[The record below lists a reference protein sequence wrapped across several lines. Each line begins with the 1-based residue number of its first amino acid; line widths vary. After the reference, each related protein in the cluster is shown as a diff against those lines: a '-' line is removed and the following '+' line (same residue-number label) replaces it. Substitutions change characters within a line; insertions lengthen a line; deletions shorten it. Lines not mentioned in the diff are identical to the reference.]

1 MIKGERIRYGVVR
14 ITQHMLIS
22 IKYHFAMNKFIEV
35 CNLFFENWMY
45 DYMYFLE
52 LIYLCDQIKKLVIAI
67 LMGE

>member
-35 CNLFFENWMY
+35 CNLFFENWM

-52 LIYLCDQIKKLVIAI
+52 LIYL
-67 LMGE
+67 